1 MSGAVDAPRGREPH
15 GTPDAAHSSTGSTL
29 PVANILGPIMFT
41 PTPKVVAAL
50 RERLGD
56 DPALDAELARRRPDL
71 TRLLLIAAA
80 DGEPLGRELT
90 AAVCRAGCAL
100 LGERHPGASIE
111 VRVPPF
117 AAVQIGFDTGPK
129 HTRGT
134 PPNVVEMS
142 PETFVGL
149 AVGRLTWADAA
160 LSASGV
166 HADEAARAFPLWA
179 SGM

>member
-1 MSGAVDAPRGREPH
+1 
-15 GTPDAAHSSTGSTL
+15 
-29 PVANILGPIMFT
+29 MFK

-50 RERLGD
+50 RERLGP
-56 DPALDAELARRRPDL
+56 DPSLDAELARHRPDL
-71 TRLLLIAAA
+71 TRLLLRAASDPA
-80 DGEPLGRELT
+80 PLGRDLT
-90 AAVCRAGCAL
+90 AAVCRAGCGL

-134 PPNVVEMS
+134 PPNVVEMA

-149 AVGRLTWADAA
+149 AVGRLSWSDAP

-166 HADEAARAFPLWA
+166 HADEAARAFPLY
-179 SGM
+179 SPPVT

>member
-1 MSGAVDAPRGREPH
+1 
-15 GTPDAAHSSTGSTL
+15 
-29 PVANILGPIMFT
+29 MFK

-50 RERLGD
+50 RARLSD
-56 DPALDAELARRRPDL
+56 EAAIDAELARRRPDL
-71 TRLLLIAAA
+71 TGLLLRAATVQ
-80 DGEPLGRELT
+80 GPLDRELT
-90 AAVCRAGCAL
+90 AAVCRAGCGL

-117 AAVQIGFDTGPK
+117 AAVQIGFDTGPR

-134 PPNVVEMS
+134 PPNVVEMT

-149 AVGRLTWADAA
+149 AVGRLSWSDAP

-166 HADEAARAFPLWA
+166 HAGEAARAFPLVR
-179 SGM
+179 

>member
-1 MSGAVDAPRGREPH
+1 
-15 GTPDAAHSSTGSTL
+15 
-29 PVANILGPIMFT
+29 MFK

-50 RERLGD
+50 RAHLSD
-56 DPALDAELARRRPDL
+56 DAAIDAELARRRPDL
-71 TRLLLIAAA
+71 TGLLLRAAKLPGLL
-80 DGEPLGRELT
+80 DRELT

-117 AAVQIGFDTGPK
+117 AAVQIGFDAGPR

-134 PPNVVEMS
+134 PPNVVEMT

-149 AVGRLTWADAA
+149 AVGRLDWSGAT

-166 HADEAARAFPLWA
+166 HAGEAARAFPLVR
-179 SGM
+179 